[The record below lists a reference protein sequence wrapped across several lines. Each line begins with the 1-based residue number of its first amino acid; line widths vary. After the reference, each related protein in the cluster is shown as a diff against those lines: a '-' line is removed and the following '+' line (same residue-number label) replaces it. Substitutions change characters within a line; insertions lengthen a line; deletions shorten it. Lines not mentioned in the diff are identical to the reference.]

1 MYFRYPTGVDGGHN
15 AMGAQTLGTVFYFAE
30 GFTANGFDEYL
41 TLMNSSASQTAN
53 VQVTYFFNSGAA
65 PKTVSHPVSPSS
77 RLTVHVN
84 DAPEAGPN
92 QQVSMRVTS
101 DIPILAE
108 RPMYFNFSGQT
119 GGHVVV
125 GASAPLTN
133 LNLAEG
139 HVGQSFNEYL
149 TILNPNVA
157 AANLTITY
165 FLGSGPP
172 VQQLLQVAGNSRAT
186 VHVNDVLPDGS
197 DSSVH
202 IGSDQPIV
210 VERPMYFTF
219 NGWTGGHDAMAVPDS
234 ALSTTLNFA
243 EGYVAANFAEYYT
256 ILNKQSSAAT
266 VTFTFYLAVGS
277 PVTKTIT
284 VPGNS
289 RWTEKINNDLPAGT
303 YNSVQIASSVAIL
316 AERPEYFSY

>member
-1 MYFRYPTGVDGGHN
+1 
-15 AMGAQTLGTVFYFAE
+15 
-30 GFTANGFDEYL
+30 
-41 TLMNSSASQTAN
+41 
-53 VQVTYFFNSGAA
+53 
-65 PKTVSHPVSPSS
+65 
-77 RLTVHVN
+77 
-84 DAPEAGPN
+84 
-92 QQVSMRVTS
+92 
-101 DIPILAE
+101 
-108 RPMYFNFSGQT
+108 
-119 GGHVVV
+119 V
-125 GASAPLTN
+125 GASAPLTD

-149 TILNPNVA
+149 TILNPNA
-157 AANLTITY
+157 SAANLTITY
-165 FLGSGPP
+165 FLGSGSP

-186 VHVNDVLPDGS
+186 VHVNQVLPDGS

-202 IGSDQPIV
+202 ISSDQPIV

-234 ALSTTLNFA
+234 ALATTLNFA

-266 VTFTFYLAVGS
+266 VTFTFYLAAGS

-284 VPGNS
+284 VPANS

-303 YNSVQIASSVAIL
+303 YNSVQIASSLAIL